1 MAHCVRAWKI
11 SDLFLLCFKSI
22 LGTDMVPKLGTMAVP
37 SMPTLETQ
45 LHVSPRLRCC
55 DRNKAQNLFAR
66 CNNVIAPC
74 LVRNLSFMLL
84 PTEPLTKLSQFWPL
98 LFPPDHTKCYL
109 TVKVVSNFP
118 FTCLGEV
125 KNGKLVFFRETDNK
139 YLFRV
144 NVHSFHFD

>member
-109 TVKVVSNFP
+109 TVKSSLKLSIHMFGRSKEWE
-118 FTCLGEV
+118 TCFLSG
-125 KNGKLVFFRETDNK
+125 N
-139 YLFRV
+139 
-144 NVHSFHFD
+144 